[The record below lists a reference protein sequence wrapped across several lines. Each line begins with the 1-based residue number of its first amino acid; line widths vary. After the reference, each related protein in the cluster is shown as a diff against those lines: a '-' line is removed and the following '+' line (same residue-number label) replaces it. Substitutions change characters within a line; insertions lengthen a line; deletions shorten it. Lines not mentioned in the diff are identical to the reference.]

1 MTAGSVRPTEAST
14 RLATSFVTG
23 SKLRVRWWCGPGLA
37 GLGAFDDPLNGL
49 MGGVAD
55 SGGTAIGVD
64 LAVAGM
70 MLPFSR

>member
-1 MTAGSVRPTEAST
+1 M
-14 RLATSFVTG
+14 
-23 SKLRVRWWCGPGLA
+23 A

-49 MGGVAD
+49 VGGVAD
-55 SGGTAIGVD
+55 FGGTAIGVD